1 MAGAHGVAV
10 VFDDVDDGEAPECG
24 EIEGLVEGTLVDGTI
39 AEVAESGAFEFF
51 EFDTVGETEAEGGL
65 AGDDP
70 VATPVVFGGFEI
82 VHRTALPFRAA
93 GGFSEEFG
101 HALVHTH
108 ADGESV
114 GVVAIGGDDV
124 VVFAE
129 ERDGADGDGFLT
141 DVEVEEAGHFA
152 ALVVLERNLFESP
165 DAAHQSVEA
174 DFVIGGE

>member
-1 MAGAHGVAV
+1 MACAHGVAV
-10 VFDDVDDGEAPECG
+10 VFDDVDDGKAPESG
-24 EIEGLVEGTLVDGTI
+24 EIEGLVEGALVDGTVP
-39 AEVAESGAFEFF
+39 EVAESSALELFEF
-51 EFDTVGETEAEGGL
+51 ETVGKTEAEGGL
-65 AGDDP
+65 AGDDA
-70 VATPVVFGGFEI
+70 VAAPVVFGGFEI

-93 GGFSEEFG
+93 GGFAKEFG
-101 HALVHTH
+101 HALIHTH
-108 ADGESV
+108 ADRESV

-129 ERDGADGDGFLT
+129 EGDGADSDGFLT

-165 DAAHQSVEA
+165 DAAHQSVES